1 MKDTGN
7 VRISGLG
14 PQSGREGGEG
24 RGAVVT
30 KLLIIMLSQL
40 TRQDTKLLKEF
51 GDNSGASLRR
61 HSQQSRVKTIYF
73 TLGSTSGLQG

>member
-14 PQSGREGGEG
+14 LQSGREGGEG
-24 RGAVVT
+24 GGGAVVT

-40 TRQDTKLLKEF
+40 TRQDTKLLKGF

-61 HSQQSRVKTIYF
+61 HSQQSTQENKI
-73 TLGSTSGLQG
+73 

>member
-14 PQSGREGGEG
+14 PQSGREGGRGGEG
-24 RGAVVT
+24 VGGVAVVT

-40 TRQDTKLLKEF
+40 TGQDTKLLKEF

-61 HSQQSRVKTIYF
+61 HSQQSTVKR
-73 TLGSTSGLQG
+73 GK